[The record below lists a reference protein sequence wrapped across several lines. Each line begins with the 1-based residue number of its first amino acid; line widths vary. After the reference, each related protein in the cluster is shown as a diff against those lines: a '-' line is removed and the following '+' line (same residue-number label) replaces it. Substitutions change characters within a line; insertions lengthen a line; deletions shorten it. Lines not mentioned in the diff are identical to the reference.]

1 MTADRCAAVKS
12 FVVELFVFVRGKT
25 ILFSVAESIFCEVRM
40 GAESSNLLSGVNIDS
55 SPILTTQDW
64 SLHHAQV
71 AL

>member
-1 MTADRCAAVKS
+1 
-12 FVVELFVFVRGKT
+12 
-25 ILFSVAESIFCEVRM
+25 M

-71 AL
+71 NYVALKSYTEDY